1 MRGDFSRIT
10 FNHRNGYTA
19 VMSQQGRV
27 ALDADANEQCF
38 IDDYL
43 RGVESV
49 DVIGKFGGPA
59 NDAGFEISVVDGE
72 IVIGPGRYYVDGLL
86 CENPASLSYDSQPY
100 LLDPTPS
107 GADLLTELEPTA
119 GTPVIQLYLQAWQRF
134 VTPLDDPCLREPALG
149 QADTTGRLQTVW
161 RVVGTLQTNVQSSST
176 GEPPGLSPCCQA
188 MYVPGGTGST
198 GTMSAQTT
206 GADADCGCQPVP
218 AAGYQGIE
226 NQLYRVEIHQ
236 GGDETTATCRW
247 SRENGSVVSAVTAI
261 SGPNV
266 TVNSLGPDANLG
278 FQPQQWVE
286 LSDDNDLFGQTP
298 NQPGSLYQIQSIQ
311 PADVSMTLS
320 GSVTPVNPAQNARVR
335 RWDQSGPSASATGIP
350 LSAGSPIPLEN
361 GIEVCFSK
369 GNYQSGDYWTITART
384 ATGAI
389 EWPPCDS
396 DGNAYQSPH
405 SMQVN
410 QAPLG
415 CIHWTVP
422 RFQPL
427 DETALTPDAL
437 RTSTLGDTVGSI
449 KRGPVHGGGHYTV
462 DDCRLLFQ
470 PLTAKPRAIYVES
483 VSWTND
489 DVTTLEEL
497 LVKGL
502 TIDLSQAPTSPIS
515 GANFIVTLEAI
526 EVQFAREQAIATP
539 FATTVGSTEAPSTL
553 LRAITI
559 LDSEIN
565 VDGQSL
571 KWVLPWA
578 GAPDLQQETVRYIN
592 QLLQAGVGAG
602 GALFARM
609 RITLP
614 GEMIFAT
621 GDSGSIFLDGRA
633 FGELGNRADGD
644 PRINLNVPTNSG
656 AVASD
661 LNGWFSLAPMPQV
674 HLVAPANSE
683 LTAQT
688 APDGTVTA
696 NLEQS
701 AIVTLNYPAV
711 ASPGELSLSLSGN
724 PSTPVATIPSTWP
737 LDIGQ
742 PTVNVPITIVGN
754 PRNNAQVTLTI
765 NAQYIPKAG
774 PEFAAQTATF
784 TVTGTPPTA
793 STSRRR
799 APSSPPRPRR
809 SR

>member
-1 MRGDFSRIT
+1 M
-10 FNHRNGYTA
+10 
-19 VMSQQGRV
+19 
-27 ALDADANEQCF
+27 
-38 IDDYL
+38 
-43 RGVESV
+43 
-49 DVIGKFGGPA
+49 
-59 NDAGFEISVVDGE
+59 
-72 IVIGPGRYYVDGLL
+72 
-86 CENPASLSYDSQPY
+86 
-100 LLDPTPS
+100 
-107 GADLLTELEPTA
+107 
-119 GTPVIQLYLQAWQRF
+119 
-134 VTPLDDPCLREPALG
+134 TPLDDPCLREPALG

-206 GADADCGCQPVP
+206 EAGADCGCQPVP

-236 GGDETTATCRW
+236 GGDETIATFKW
-247 SRENGSVVSAVTAI
+247 SRENGSVVSAVTGI

-278 FQPQQWVE
+278 FQPRQWVE

-311 PADVSMTLS
+311 PADLSMTLS

-369 GNYQSGDYWTITART
+369 GNYQSGDYWMIPART

-389 EWPPCDS
+389 EWPPCGS

-405 SMQVN
+405 SMRVG

-422 RFQPL
+422 RFEPQ
-427 DETALTPDAL
+427 DQTARAPDAL
-437 RTSTLGDTVGSI
+437 RTSTIVETVGWI
-449 KRGPVHGGGHYTV
+449 KRGPVLGGGHYTL

-497 LVKGL
+497 LVSGL

-526 EVQFAREQAIATP
+526 EVPFAREQAIATP

-565 VDGQSL
+565 VNGQSL

-578 GAPDLQQETVRYIN
+578 GAPDLQQETVSYIN
-592 QLLQAGVGAG
+592 QLLQVDDARG
-602 GALFARM
+602 GLFARV
-609 RITLP
+609 RIKLL

-661 LNGWFSLAPMPQV
+661 LNGWFSLAPVPQV
-674 HLVAPANSE
+674 HHLAPANPA
-683 LTAQT
+683 LIVQT
-688 APDGTVTA
+688 ADDGTVTA
-696 NLEQS
+696 DLEQS
-701 AIVTLNYPAV
+701 AIVTLNHAAV

-737 LDIGQ
+737 LDIGEL
-742 PTVNVPITIVGN
+742 TVHVPITIVGN
-754 PRNNAQVTLTI
+754 PGSSDQVTLTI
-765 NAQYIPKAG
+765 NAQYIPGAG

-784 TVTGTPPTA
+784 TVKGMPPTA

-799 APSSPPRPRR
+799 DPSSPPRPRR